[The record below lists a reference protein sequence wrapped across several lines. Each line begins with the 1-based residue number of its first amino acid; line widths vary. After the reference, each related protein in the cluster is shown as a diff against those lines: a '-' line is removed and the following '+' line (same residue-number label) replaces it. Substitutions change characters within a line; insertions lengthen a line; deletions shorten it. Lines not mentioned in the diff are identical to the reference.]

1 MSFPSEWSELTEEN
15 KESEEDTEN
24 AEEEKVDT
32 SQCESDVT
40 PSQRNLIR
48 VRNKC
53 YETYCTDFS
62 SRSSEIYNQYS
73 GLLDDEAKWARNW
86 SQMVHYLQG

>member
-1 MSFPSEWSELTEEN
+1 MDEN
-15 KESEEDTEN
+15 KESEEDEEKNTED
-24 AEEEKVDT
+24 KVDT

-48 VRNKC
+48 VRNQC

-73 GLLDDEAKWARNW
+73 SLLDDEAKWARNW